1 MVVTYYT
8 KLFST
13 IYFLFSK
20 IHLFLSTSYVVKENT
35 CDDSI
40 FCTIKRPISG
50 DKWDNING

>member
-20 IHLFLSTSYVVKENT
+20 IHLFLSISYVVKENT

-40 FCTIKRPISG
+40 FSTIKRPISG

>member
-13 IYFLFSK
+13 IYFIFSK

-35 CDDSI
+35 CNDSI
-40 FCTIKRPISG
+40 FSSIKPPISG
-50 DKWDNING
+50 DKRDNINA